1 MVQKTEQKTIGVVKY
16 IEDNGEQCHG
26 FYGYKSVHAFWPS
39 SVNGSTGPSISFILG
54 LGHFFHISISYEI
67 VSMYLSLQVWS
78 SS

>member
-1 MVQKTEQKTIGVVKY
+1 MAKTDQKTIGVVKY
-16 IEDNGEQCHG
+16 IEDNGVQCCHDFYG

-39 SVNGSTGPSISFILG
+39 SVCGSTGWLG
-54 LGHFFHISISYEI
+54 NYFFHISIYYKI